1 MKCFVC
7 LRDEEVCCCDR
18 LIEQIKIAIESTKQM
33 DNYGTCNS
41 TQPIREERRYQ
52 HSL

>member
-18 LIEQIKIAIESTKQM
+18 LIAQIIDVIESTKQM
-33 DNYGTCNS
+33 EPYGTCNS
-41 TQPIREERRYQ
+41 TEPLREERRY
-52 HSL
+52 LNTV